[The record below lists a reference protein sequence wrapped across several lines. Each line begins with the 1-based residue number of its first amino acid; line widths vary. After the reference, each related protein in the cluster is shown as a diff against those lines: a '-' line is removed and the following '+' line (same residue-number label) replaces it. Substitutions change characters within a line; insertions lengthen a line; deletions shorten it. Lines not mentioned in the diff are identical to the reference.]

1 MSVSNTIHKI
11 TTGVDKTTAFT
22 DQDSDFGTKEQFLAT
37 EQFTKEQ
44 FWPPAI
50 YTEYKREI

>member
-22 DQDSDFGTKEQFLAT
+22 DQDSDFGICHMLLF
-37 EQFTKEQ
+37 
-44 FWPPAI
+44 
-50 YTEYKREI
+50 